1 MLGKPVESAAAPRA
15 LSVGS
20 DGEAG
25 QVGTEGRKRI
35 VIGTS
40 WIVGEH
46 GPRVCLPRGECFTS
60 PVAELYS
67 GSFWLV
73 PTSFFPPHSFHP
85 RTSPPPR
92 SRS

>member
-1 MLGKPVESAAAPRA
+1 
-15 LSVGS
+15 
-20 DGEAG
+20 
-25 QVGTEGRKRI
+25 
-35 VIGTS
+35 
-40 WIVGEH
+40 VGEH
-46 GPRVCLPRGECFTS
+46 GTRVCLPRGECFTS

-92 SRS
+92 SPS